1 MPENTE
7 NHMIKLLQEMR
18 KEMKNGFADVHAR
31 FEEVNTR
38 IDGLTHSVTLL
49 AANMGGHENRIIDLE
64 LAMAE
69 LRDHHKT

>member
-18 KEMKNGFADVHAR
+18 KEMKIGFADVHAR
-31 FEEVNTR
+31 FDDVNTR
-38 IDGLTHSVTLL
+38 IDGLTHIVTLL

-64 LAMAE
+64 HAMAA

>member
-1 MPENTE
+1 MSDNTE
-7 NHMIKLLQEMR
+7 NHTIKLLQEMR
-18 KEMKNGFADVHAR
+18 SEISAFRSDVHAR
-31 FEEVNTR
+31 FDDINTR

-64 LAMAE
+64 HAMAA